1 MSEKTFGSFL
11 TKKRLM
17 RDMSLRGFASMLGI
31 SPVHLCNMEK
41 DRRAAP
47 AEDIIDKMAE
57 LLRLSKEERI
67 EMLDLAAKSKN
78 APSVALDLPEYINE
92 RDVVRAA
99 LRTAKDVDATDE
111 EWLEFI
117 EKLQNRIKRSA
128 GSEQEGRV

>member
-11 TKKRLM
+11 TEKRLM
-17 RDMSLRGFASMLGI
+17 RDISLRGFAGMLGI
-31 SPVHLCNMEK
+31 SPVHMCNMEK
-41 DRRAAP
+41 NRRAAP
-47 AEDIIDKMAE
+47 AEDIIDKMAD
-57 LLRLSKEERI
+57 LLKLSKGEKL

-117 EKLQNRIKRSA
+117 EKLQKRIKR
-128 GSEQEGRV
+128 GIDSEQDE